1 MKLKPR
7 SKSLV
12 RIASL
17 QWWGARAGSV
27 IFMFAA
33 LCLYMMSS
41 INPTTMAPVRS
52 ATQDI
57 VSPLLTTINKPIVW
71 ATDYVGAISGLTAMQ
86 EENMVLKAE
95 NARLREWY
103 QTAMALQ
110 AENEAL
116 QGLMNVKLPP
126 RHDYIT
132 TRIIADSGN
141 AFAQSLMIQA
151 GEKDGIENGQAVLGE
166 NGLVGR
172 VINSGN
178 NSARVLLL
186 HDINSRIP
194 VLILGSNQRAIM
206 AGNNSDSLT
215 LLHLP
220 QNMDIEAGTRVITS
234 GHGGLFPY
242 GLPVGVIEKK
252 NDGTYVVS
260 PYETADRA
268 SFIRVV
274 RKPEAVQ

>member
-1 MKLKPR
+1 
-7 SKSLV
+7 
-12 RIASL
+12 
-17 QWWGARAGSV
+17 
-27 IFMFAA
+27 MFAA

-132 TRIIADSGN
+132 TRII
-141 AFAQSLMIQA
+141 
-151 GEKDGIENGQAVLGE
+151 
-166 NGLVGR
+166 
-172 VINSGN
+172 
-178 NSARVLLL
+178 
-186 HDINSRIP
+186 
-194 VLILGSNQRAIM
+194 
-206 AGNNSDSLT
+206 
-215 LLHLP
+215 
-220 QNMDIEAGTRVITS
+220 
-234 GHGGLFPY
+234 
-242 GLPVGVIEKK
+242 
-252 NDGTYVVS
+252 
-260 PYETADRA
+260 
-268 SFIRVV
+268 
-274 RKPEAVQ
+274 